1 MNPKLNPK
9 FDLDLNPKRR
19 NRFWV
24 RPLLVACAV
33 TAAGAAAI
41 HRYGPKPAGRQAV
54 AHLTATQRAE
64 LAPTEAAPT
73 HALPPAAPPDG
84 ADMGE
89 ENLVPPPEDGSGS

>member
-9 FDLDLNPKRR
+9 FDLDLNPTRR

-41 HRYGPKPAGRQAV
+41 HRYGPKPAGLHR
-54 AHLTATQRAE
+54 
-64 LAPTEAAPT
+64 
-73 HALPPAAPPDG
+73 
-84 ADMGE
+84 
-89 ENLVPPPEDGSGS
+89 